1 MPKQII
7 FRTILVVFFTMT
19 YIFMN
24 AQCSISLS
32 NPNQPLIN
40 IVTNANCQAEF
51 NAAPYLTQVGQNC
64 TLKYFKDQALTMP
77 YTTAIPT
84 FTSSNLGQQIT
95 IYVIVDDNNPVTP
108 LPASIPFVVKII
120 DSVAPTLFC
129 PAALDVVADGVA
141 CTKVISTGLAVNAI
155 DNCGGTVAMTWELS
169 GATLASG
176 TGSPNGQIFATGQTI
191 IKYKGTDISGNTGT
205 CNATVTVS
213 ETVVPTLISCPASIT
228 LDAPTGTCERMVI
241 SGLNPSYSD
250 NCTANPNVTF
260 TITGSVLA
268 AGQGSANSTIFK
280 VGTALVKYFATD
292 NFGNKN
298 TGCAFNVTIK
308 DIDKPTIICP
318 TDVTVNTLVDTC
330 FTTISATLLT
340 PVRFDNCGQNNIST
354 TYKVSGATVSNTLS
368 LLQIGNQIFNKGL
381 NIVTFTAADASG
393 NTNICSMNVLVKDKT
408 APKLNCNSNNIS
420 QSTALGLC
428 EKVIVLPAPT
438 YSDNCTPLNDIV
450 LNCEIKG
457 TTNRTGIGIIPLNQA
472 FKTGKSIVTYK
483 ATDLDGNSKTCSYE
497 VFLQEAPNVRPKI
510 VCRQDTFVIAEQGK
524 CNKLIANGLQAKS
537 ATDNCSTIDVM
548 TLSVSFKGATL
559 MADTLLSPTQG
570 ANGFTFNSGATI
582 VRYILKDASGNA
594 DTCSFNITVL
604 DQQRPEITCTNDLT
618 LSAGTNCERKVNNLQ
633 PIATDNCGTN
643 NLIFSY
649 VLNGATPN
657 PVTVQIIDSVKF
669 KVGVTNVKFYVR
681 DAANNRDSCNFKV
694 TITETVAPQIVCPN
708 NISINTTDTTC
719 TAFLQN
725 ILLPTLSDNCTL
737 AAGLSLTFQSSGATD
752 LNGNGNINGRFLNYG
767 INSIT
772 YKTRD
777 FSNNEAQ
784 CTFNITVKD
793 ATAPTIF
800 CPANLTVNTSDTT
813 CYVKVISPSPVFKDN
828 CSTALSYIISGA
840 TLASGTGVFDK
851 ITLNA
856 GLNTVIYKVS
866 DLDNNVATCPFSV
879 FVRDTIKP
887 KIICPANVTAN
898 TGTNNCT
905 VSLSNIDPVSTDN
918 CSAVNLTFT
927 STGATTFMN
936 EMGSAS
942 NRIFNKGINNI
953 KYKIIDNQ
961 GNNATCN
968 FTLTVLDITQPLI
981 SCKNKINLALDSTG
995 NLNVNPK
1002 LFDNGTN
1009 DNCTATI
1016 NLNFSLSKS
1025 KFDCTNIGD
1034 NALLLTVKDDSGN
1047 ASTCPTILN
1056 VQKSANNLG
1065 FTVSASTV
1073 IDESYWGSS
1082 NGIVMLSVSGGLGTY
1097 SYQWSNGKTTQNIF
1111 DLAAGTYEVTVTDNV
1126 SKCVGKA
1133 IAKIANG
1140 PKLTL
1145 SATQTIAKTNDI
1157 ISIPIRVQNFNKI
1170 NGLSFSLRLNQLNIA
1185 SFEKVE
1191 NFGIPNLDSVA
1202 FNVQPNRIT
1211 FTWKSDLS
1219 LTLPNGTAIFY
1230 IKTKIIGTMGE
1241 FSALNFEA
1249 IPMPIAAKQTLPAGI
1264 GSVPLT
1270 LQNGSVGISN
1280 GNSTAEITSN
1290 FKRENGSIVSNIKST
1305 LSGTYKDSTT
1315 TNSLGQISF
1324 ILPMGAKAIIKPYR
1338 NDNHKNGLTAI
1349 DLVLMQR
1356 HILGT
1361 QLLNSPYKKIA
1372 ADVNRNGVITAAD
1385 LTELRY
1391 LLLGTI
1397 SIFNKNTSWRF
1408 VPSAHIF
1415 PPTGNNNVPTF
1426 PDSLSYDYLLDNQL
1440 NKDFVAIKIA
1450 DLNFSATPS
1459 FNGNATT
1466 RTDKSTT
1473 FFTENNS
1480 VEAGEN
1486 FEIVLKNKEKLN
1498 VEALALSFGF
1508 DAEKMAFQKLVSTD
1522 TNTFLENE
1530 TNIEDAENGN
1540 LKLVNLFSKPVQWSE
1555 NQSIVK
1561 VVFTAKTKID
1571 NLQNLINVE
1580 NSTIFANNEEKNIL
1594 LDFREK
1600 QSAKSTFLVKNALP
1614 NPAKDWAI
1622 VPVETNEKGI
1632 MTTTIFDING
1642 RVVQRQKDEIFRT
1655 YHEIKLD
1662 LQNLE
1667 TAVYIIE
1674 NQLNG
1679 YVKKQKLVVR

>member
-1 MPKQII
+1 
-7 FRTILVVFFTMT
+7 
-19 YIFMN
+19 MN

-40 IVTNANCQAEF
+40 IVTNASCQAEF

-77 YTTAIPT
+77 YPTAIPA

-95 IYVIVDDNNPVTP
+95 IYVTVDDNDVATP
-108 LPASIPFVVKII
+108 LQAPISFVVKII
-120 DSVAPTLFC
+120 DGVAPTLFC

-141 CTKVISTGLAVNAI
+141 CTKLISTGLAVNAI
-155 DNCGGTVAMTWELS
+155 DNCGGNVAMTWELT

-176 TGSPNGQIFATGQTI
+176 TGSPNGQIFTTGQTI

-205 CNATVTVS
+205 CNATVTVT

-318 TDVTVNTLVDTC
+318 TDLTVNTLSDTC

-354 TYKVSGATVSNTLS
+354 TYKVSGASVSNTLA
-368 LLQIGNQIFNKGL
+368 LQQIGNQIFYKGL
-381 NIVTFTAADASG
+381 NIVTFTATDASG
-393 NTNICSMNVLVKDKT
+393 NTNICSMNVLVNDKT
-408 APKLNCNSNNIS
+408 APKLNCNSANIS
-420 QSTALGLC
+420 QATASGLC
-428 EKVIVLPAPT
+428 EKVIALPAPT
-438 YSDNCTPLNDIV
+438 YSDNCTPQNNILLNY
-450 LNCEIKG
+450 EIKG
-457 TTNRTGIGIIPLNQA
+457 TTNRTGTGVIPTNQA

-483 ATDLDGNSKTCSYE
+483 ATDLDGNSKICSYE
-497 VFLQEAPNVRPKI
+497 VFLQEAPNVRPKV

-537 ATDNCSTIDVM
+537 ATDNCSTIDAM
-548 TLSVSFKGATL
+548 TLSVSFKGATF
-559 MADTLLSPTQG
+559 MADTLLSPLQG

-604 DQQRPEITCTNDLT
+604 DQQRPTITCSNDVT
-618 LSAGTNCERKVNNLQ
+618 LSAGTNCERKVSNLQ
-633 PIATDNCGTN
+633 PVATDNCGAN
-643 NLIFSY
+643 NLIFTY
-649 VLNGATPN
+649 ILNGATPN
-657 PVTVQIIDSVKF
+657 PTAAQIIDSVKF

-708 NISINTTDTTC
+708 NISVNTTDSTC

-725 ILLPTLSDNCTL
+725 ITLPTMSDNCTL
-737 AAGLSLTFQSSGATD
+737 STGLSLTFQSSGATD
-752 LNGNGNINGRFLNYG
+752 LNGNGNINAKFLNYG
-767 INSIT
+767 VNSIT

-793 ATAPTIF
+793 ASVPTIV
-800 CPANLTVNTSDTT
+800 CPINLTVNTSDTT
-813 CYVKVISPSPVFKDN
+813 CYIKVTSPSPVFKDN
-828 CSTALSYIISGA
+828 CSAALSYTISGA

-851 ITLNA
+851 INLNA
-856 GLNTVIYKVS
+856 GLNTVIYKVN

-879 FVRDTIKP
+879 FVRDTVKP

-905 VSLSNIDPVSTDN
+905 VSLSNIDPISTDN
-918 CSAVNLTFT
+918 CTAVNLTFT
-927 STGATTFMN
+927 STGATSFMN

-942 NRIFNKGINNI
+942 NKIFSKGINNI
-953 KYKIIDNQ
+953 KYRITDNQ

-968 FTLTVLDITQPLI
+968 FTLTILDNTQPII

-1002 LFDNGTN
+1002 FFDNGTT
-1009 DNCTATI
+1009 DNCTSIA

-1034 NALLLTVKDDSGN
+1034 NALILTVKDDSGN
-1047 ASTCPTILN
+1047 TSTCSTTLN

-1065 FTVSASTV
+1065 FTVTASSV
-1073 IDESYWGSS
+1073 IEESYWGAS

-1097 SYQWSNGKTTQNIF
+1097 SYQWSNGKNTQNIF

-1145 SATQTIAKTNDI
+1145 SASQTIAKANDVV
-1157 ISIPIRVQNFNKI
+1157 SIPVRVQNFNKI
-1170 NGLSFSLRLNQLNIA
+1170 NELSFSLRLNQLNIA
-1185 SFEKVE
+1185 IFEKVE

-1202 FNVQPNRIT
+1202 FNVQSNRIT
-1211 FTWKSDLS
+1211 FTWKSNVDI
-1219 LTLPNGTAIFY
+1219 TLPNGTAIFY
-1230 IKTKIIGTMGE
+1230 IKAKITGTMGE

-1249 IPMPIAAKQTLPAGI
+1249 IPMPINAKQTLSNGI
-1264 GSVPLT
+1264 NLVPIT
-1270 LQNGSVGISN
+1270 LQNGSIGVSN
-1280 GNSTAEITSN
+1280 GSATAEITSN
-1290 FKRENGSIVSNIKST
+1290 FKRENGSIVSSIKYT

-1315 TNSLGQISF
+1315 TNALGQTSF
-1324 ILPMGAKAIIKPYR
+1324 ILPMGAKAILKPYR

-1361 QLLNSPYKKIA
+1361 QLFNSPYKKIA
-1372 ADVNRNGVITAAD
+1372 ADINKNGVITAAD

-1408 VPSAHIF
+1408 VPSAHTF
-1415 PPTGNNNVPTF
+1415 PVVANNTVPPF

-1440 NKDFVAIKIA
+1440 NKDFVAIKTG

-1459 FNGNATT
+1459 VSGNAVT
-1466 RTDKSTT
+1466 RTDKFTT
-1473 FFTENNS
+1473 FFIENNR

-1486 FEIVLKNKEKLN
+1486 FEIILKNKEKLN
-1498 VEALALSFGF
+1498 VEALALSLGF
-1508 DAEKMAFQKLVSTD
+1508 DAEKMTFQRLISTNA
-1522 TNTFLENE
+1522 NTFLENE
-1530 TNIEDAENGN
+1530 TNIKDAENGN
-1540 LKLVNLFSKPVQWSE
+1540 LKLVNLFSKPIQWSE
-1555 NQSIVK
+1555 NEAIVK
-1561 VVFTAKTKID
+1561 IIFTAKTKID
-1571 NLQNLINVE
+1571 NLENLINTN
-1580 NSTIFANNEEKNIL
+1580 NSTIFANNEEQNIVLDFVEKEIPKSVFFVKNI
-1594 LDFREK
+1594 
-1600 QSAKSTFLVKNALP
+1600 VP
-1614 NPAKDWAI
+1614 NPAKSWTI
-1622 VPVETNEKGI
+1622 IPVETNEKGTMI
-1632 MTTTIFDING
+1632 TTIFDING
-1642 RVVQRQKDEIFRT
+1642 RVVSTQKDEIFRT

-1667 TAVYIIE
+1667 SAVYIVE

-1679 YVKKQKLVVR
+1679 YVKKQKLVVQ